1 MTVMPMFPLGV
12 VHFPHV
18 FLPLRVFEPRYR
30 ALTRDCL
37 AGDGEFGVVLIE
49 RGPEVGGGD
58 ERFDVGTVT
67 RIVDAGVDAAGM
79 IQLQTVGTRRIRVRT
94 WLEDDP
100 YPRADVDSLAEPELG
115 PAQRAA
121 FVEAERAV
129 RHALALRAEL
139 DEPAVPFNVDLDD
152 DPSRALF
159 QLAAIA
165 PIGPTDQQRLL
176 GIEDGAALLLALT
189 ELVTDEAVFLAQ
201 RLAGG

>member
-1 MTVMPMFPLGV
+1 MFPLGV

-30 ALTRDCL
+30 ILTRDCL

-49 RGPEVGGGD
+49 RGSEVGGGD

-67 RIVDAGVDAAGM
+67 RIVDAAVDPAGM
-79 IQLQTVGTRRIRVRT
+79 IRLDTVGTRRIRVRS
-94 WLEDDP
+94 WFDDDP
-100 YPRADVDSLAEPELG
+100 YPRAEVEDLAEPEIG
-115 PAQRAA
+115 PAEQAA
-121 FVEAERAV
+121 YAEAERAV

-139 DEPAVPFNVDLDD
+139 DEPAAPFNVELDE
-152 DPSRALF
+152 DPARAMF

-165 PIGPTDQQRLL
+165 PIGVTDQQRLL
-176 GIEDGAALLLALT
+176 GIEDAGAMLAALT
-189 ELVTDEAVFLAQ
+189 ELVADEAAFLAQ